1 MRSILVLGIF
11 LYVAAGFG
19 MLWADGGELS
29 GYDKATLNWVE
40 EMVIDMNNVP
50 EPHLLV
56 NPFAVTEDADG
67 NIYITDAGAHNV
79 KKFKPNGSFLSV
91 FGRQGAGPGDLNY
104 PGAIAFVDGKLVIS
118 DIMNRRF
125 SIFSTD
131 GKFVDSVRIEFSNE
145 MCKTLRSAANG
156 LLAVEFLKMNRKP
169 KEPQQITIRANQ
181 GAKLSDK
188 SNVILKQNVH
198 LRSFITKPMP
208 TNIIAP
214 FPATV
219 CWDTLP
225 NGKIVA
231 GFSKTYE
238 IGVFDPPKGKIAT
251 LTHKHKQIPIEAP
264 DKKTFFKT
272 LRFFENGKV
281 TNNVPDHVRE
291 NTTFPKSKPAFET
304 VLADSQGY
312 ILVFPFQKAT
322 DKKDRRQVDVFRSDG
337 TFVRAIT
344 LVGKVNIY
352 ALSRGNGDYF
362 WGRKT
367 NEDEEGSIIKYR
379 LK

>member
-1 MRSILVLGIF
+1 MKRILVFF
-11 LYVAAGFG
+11 LCVGVGFG
-19 MLWADGGELS
+19 MLWAEGGKLS
-29 GYDKATLNWVE
+29 RYDRATLNWVE
-40 EMVIDMNNVP
+40 EMVIDVDSVP

-67 NIYITDAGAHNV
+67 NIYVTDAGAHNV
-79 KKFKPNGSFLSV
+79 KKFKPDGSFIAV

-104 PGAIAFVDGKLVIS
+104 PGAIAFADGKLVIS

-131 GKFVDSVRIEFSNE
+131 GKFVDSVRIESSNE

-169 KEPQQITIRANQ
+169 KEPQQVTIRASQ

-188 SNVILKQNVH
+188 SNVIFERNVH
-198 LRSFITKPMP
+198 LRSFITKPAP

-225 NGKIVA
+225 DGKIAA
-231 GFSKTYE
+231 GFSETYE
-238 IGVFDPPKGKIAT
+238 IGVYDPQKGKIAT
-251 LTHKHKQIPIEAP
+251 LSRKHKQIPIEDT
-264 DKKTFFKT
+264 DKKAFFKT

-281 TNNVPDHVRE
+281 TNNIPDHVRE
-291 NTTFPKSKPAFET
+291 NTTFPKFKPAFEAIF
-304 VLADSQGY
+304 ADSQGY

-322 DKKDRRQVDVFRSDG
+322 DKKDRRQVDVFRADG
-337 TFVRAIT
+337 KFVRAIT

-367 NEDEEGSIIKYR
+367 NEDEEAAIVKYC